1 MVIKS
6 PFQKNHPYKTRP
18 WPNGQGLANFYSVL
32 NDGLIARRRAP
43 RGRTGYFLRAQFRS
57 EARMFEHGMIYRAS
71 RRLADIKTLANM
83 RGFIAPVEA
92 AEGSFAL
99 LGFAYELHGCD
110 GYIFGC
116 VGAA

>member
-1 MVIKS
+1 MGG
-6 PFQKNHPYKTRP
+6 PYI
-18 WPNGQGLANFYSVL
+18 SS
-32 NDGLIARRRAP
+32 
-43 RGRTGYFLRAQFRS
+43 RAQFRS

-99 LGFAYELHGCD
+99 LGFAYEFHGCD
-110 GYIFGC
+110 GYVFGC

>member
-1 MVIKS
+1 
-6 PFQKNHPYKTRP
+6 
-18 WPNGQGLANFYSVL
+18 
-32 NDGLIARRRAP
+32 
-43 RGRTGYFLRAQFRS
+43 
-57 EARMFEHGMIYRAS
+57 MIYMGGSAATADI
-71 RRLADIKTLANM
+71 RLADM
-83 RGFIAPVEA
+83 RGLSSPVEA